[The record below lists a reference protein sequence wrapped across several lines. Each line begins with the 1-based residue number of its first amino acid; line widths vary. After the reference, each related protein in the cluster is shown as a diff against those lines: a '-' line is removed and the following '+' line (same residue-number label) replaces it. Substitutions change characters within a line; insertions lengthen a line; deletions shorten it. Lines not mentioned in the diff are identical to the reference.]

1 MDDREDD
8 PDDDERDAPPAV
20 SRLGRVG
27 ERRYR
32 TLSRPTRRPGDR
44 NRPRL
49 RRQLP
54 VVELIARIIE
64 HHGLTDAVRQRCV
77 CLWWPEIAGERIAA
91 KTFPVSFAAGVLHVS
106 AINSSWVH
114 ELHFYKAELIAKINS
129 WVDANRSWLGPPPLV
144 LDMRFALAMRQR
156 QPLVDHDQVRRL
168 RLHHARRMKRRAE
181 ATPPI
186 ASDAD
191 RAAIRAETA
200 IVADAELRA
209 LIEGVRLKWNR

>member
-1 MDDREDD
+1 MDEFDD
-8 PDDDERDAPPAV
+8 DHDDDERAGPPAV
-20 SRLGRVG
+20 SRLGRSG

-32 TLSRPTRRPGDR
+32 TLSRPTRPSRDR
-44 NRPRL
+44 TRPRR

-91 KTFPVSFAAGVLHVS
+91 KTFPVSFAGGVLHVS
-106 AINSSWVH
+106 AISSSWVH
-114 ELHFYKAELIAKINS
+114 ELHFYKAELIEKINS
-129 WVDANRSWLGPPPLV
+129 WVDANRIWLGPAPLV

-156 QPLVDHDQVRRL
+156 QPLVDQDQVRRL
-168 RLHHARRMKRRAE
+168 RLRHARRMRPRVE

-200 IVADAELRA
+200 MIADAELRA